1 MNTDKNILIIGIG
14 NLFRGDDAVGLMVAD
29 ELKKSLGK
37 SDLLILKQSGDAMNL
52 MDSWRGYNKVILV
65 DACPYI
71 EEVGMFRRVR
81 LSEGGHI
88 PIVSMR
94 SSSHNFGVAEAIQF
108 SRSLGSLP
116 QEVVIY
122 AIEGSNFAQGD
133 DMSYAVRAAVSIVT
147 EHIKNEI
154 GEEKHYA

>member
-1 MNTDKNILIIGIG
+1 M
-14 NLFRGDDAVGLMVAD
+14 
-29 ELKKSLGK
+29 
-37 SDLLILKQSGDAMNL
+37 ILKQSGDAMNL

-71 EEVGMFRRVR
+71 EEIGMFRRVR

-94 SSSHNFGVAEAIQF
+94 SSSHDFGVAEAIQF

-116 QEVVIY
+116 REIIIY
-122 AIEGSNFAQGD
+122 AIEGGNFAQGD
-133 DMSYAVRAAVSIVT
+133 DMSQEVRAAVPIVV
-147 EHIKNEI
+147 EQIKNEI
-154 GEEKHYA
+154 QEEKHYA